1 MVKLRWWVVGGLA
14 ALSAVLGIAV
24 PTAIAGSNGQ
34 QIELLT
40 WSPLLS
46 SGNHMGKVQIC
57 GDNQHNT
64 SVCSPITALPPTQ
77 PYELHNWWFK
87 GPLTIHEWTYN
98 GQEVSGPCINP
109 QDGQTPIAV
118 PTSQASST
126 FVCDADFGP
135 SAPFQPPPSASGS
148 APAPST
154 SGGSGPAP
162 ATGGTG
168 LEHAPRGQIDRAA
181 AAAWALAN
189 VNTAP
194 NVFRDD
200 CTDFVSEALKS
211 GGGDTETVGQSSTKD
226 WFFFMFRFGIR
237 YSLSWS
243 VAQDLAVH
251 LNLIHSY
258 WIRYWRDAVP
268 GDVIFADW
276 AGSTFAQ
283 ISHVGI
289 ITGMRKGQP
298 LITQHSPSQR
308 NIPLQYW
315 LTHGGPDVHVW
326 IAVPNA
332 G

>member
-1 MVKLRWWVVGGLA
+1 MVKLRCRTAGVLATLGAVVGIA
-14 ALSAVLGIAV
+14 APA
-24 PTAIAGSNGQ
+24 AIAGSNGQ
-34 QIELLT
+34 QVELLT

-64 SVCSPITALPPTQ
+64 PVCSPITALPPTQ

-109 QDGQTPIAV
+109 QDGQTPAAV

-135 SAPFQPPPSASGS
+135 SAPFQPPPAASGS
-148 APAPST
+148 GPAPST
-154 SGGSGPAP
+154 SGGSGPVP

-168 LEHAPRGQIDRAA
+168 VEHAPRGQIDRAA

-194 NVFRDD
+194 YVFRDD

-211 GGGDTETVGQSSTKD
+211 GGVTRRRWASQATKIGSSSCSGLGSGTVSRGASRKIWRFTSTASIVTGSGIGETRCPAMSS
-226 WFFFMFRFGIR
+226 
-237 YSLSWS
+237 SLTG
-243 VAQDLAVH
+243 
-251 LNLIHSY
+251 
-258 WIRYWRDAVP
+258 RDRPLRRSRTSGSSP
-268 GDVIFADW
+268 GCVRV
-276 AGSTFAQ
+276 S
-283 ISHVGI
+283 
-289 ITGMRKGQP
+289 R
-298 LITQHSPSQR
+298 
-308 NIPLQYW
+308 
-315 LTHGGPDVHVW
+315 
-326 IAVPNA
+326 
-332 G
+332 